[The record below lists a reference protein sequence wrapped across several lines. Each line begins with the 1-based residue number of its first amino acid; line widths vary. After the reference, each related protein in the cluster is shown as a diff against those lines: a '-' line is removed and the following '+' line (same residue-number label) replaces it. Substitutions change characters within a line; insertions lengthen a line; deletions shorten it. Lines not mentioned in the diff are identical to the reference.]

1 MYIEKERCINIKI
14 SDALLYAVYKNN
26 NRMDSTDLLK
36 YMKQLKQYDM
46 LRVNKDLISFSLTDK
61 AIERLEKI
69 NLI

>member
-1 MYIEKERCINIKI
+1 MYIEKERYINIKI

-46 LRVNKDLISFSLTDK
+46 LRVNRDLISFSLTDK

-69 NLI
+69 KLI